1 MKVITRNDTGKVMK
15 VLKESDFF
23 TWKNTINIP
32 HTIRTIDEIEDN
44 KNLCLDLLRTSGKV
58 DVDGNPKYFYDGD
71 VLMMEENWEEDYGD
85 RN

>member
-1 MKVITRNDTGKVMK
+1 MKVITRNDTSRVMN

-44 KNLCLDLLRTSGKV
+44 KDLCLDLLRTSGKV

>member
-32 HTIRTIDEIEDN
+32 HIVRTIDEIEDN
-44 KNLCLDLLRTSGKV
+44 KDLCLDLLRTSGKV